1 MQARRRLND
10 RYGIQAPSKRC
21 KFTISPMHQL
31 LRKLTGG
38 DRRSIG
44 NVEDVVQDVINKPA
58 LFDVLFDGL
67 SVDDPLIRMR
77 AADAIEKI
85 SGDQPQLLQ
94 PFKKPVLNLA
104 AKSQQQEVRWHM
116 AQIIP
121 RLKLTARE
129 KALAIEILFGYL
141 TDKSKIVVTFSMQAL
156 SDFAIDDQKLRPR
169 IVEVLKELTATGSP
183 AVRNRGQ
190 KLLEKLS
197 TL

>member
-1 MQARRRLND
+1 
-10 RYGIQAPSKRC
+10 
-21 KFTISPMHQL
+21 MHQL

-44 NVEDVVQDVINKPA
+44 NVEDAIQDVINRPA
-58 LFDVLFDGL
+58 LFDVLFDGI

-85 SGDQPQLLQ
+85 SREQPQLLQ
-94 PFKKPVLNLA
+94 PFKKPVLHLA
-104 AKSQQQEVRWHM
+104 AKSHQQEVRWHM

-121 RLKLTARE
+121 RLKLTAKE

-141 TDKSKIVVTFSMQAL
+141 TDKSKIVVTFSLQAL
-156 SDFAIDDQKLRPR
+156 SEYAAEDQKLRPR
-169 IVEVLKELTATGSP
+169 VVSILKDMTAKGSP
-183 AVRNRGQ
+183 AIRNRGQ

-197 TL
+197 IL

>member
-1 MQARRRLND
+1 
-10 RYGIQAPSKRC
+10 
-21 KFTISPMHQL
+21 MHQL
-31 LRKLTGG
+31 LLKLTGG

-44 NVEDVVQDVINKPA
+44 NVEDVIQDGINRPA

-77 AADAIEKI
+77 AADAIEKL

-94 PFKKPVLNLA
+94 PFKKPLLHLA
-104 AKSQQQEVRWHM
+104 AKSRQQEGRWHM

-121 RLKLTARE
+121 RLKLTAKER
-129 KALAIEILFGYL
+129 ALAIDILFGYL

-169 IVEVLKELTATGSP
+169 VIKVLKELTATGSP
-183 AVRNRGQ
+183 AVKNRGR

-197 TL
+197 SI